1 MTQQEIT
8 TSIILGTLMLLML
21 VVTLIISIVAI
32 SKRNAKI
39 VSLNET
45 IVSLNETIDN
55 LNAQLFPPLTPLGT
69 IVIAAMVGHRE
80 FVDANGNTYFKAVLT
95 ETFLK
100 NTQFI
105 FIRYYN
111 DLDIRELHM
120 VDIDKNLAV
129 ISRPLEMDFKVITI
143 DEIWPVN
150 TSVRVRGYVDDDGI
164 FHVLEQLDKIGS
176 ERFVGPDSI
185 DDNIDETDV
194 D

>member
-8 TSIILGTLMLLML
+8 TSVILGTLMLLML
-21 VVTLIISIVAI
+21 VVTLIISIIAI

-39 VSLNET
+39 VSLNK
-45 IVSLNETIDN
+45 TIDN

-150 TSVRVRGYVDDDGI
+150 TSVRVKGYVDDNGI

-185 DDNIDETDV
+185 DDNNDETGV